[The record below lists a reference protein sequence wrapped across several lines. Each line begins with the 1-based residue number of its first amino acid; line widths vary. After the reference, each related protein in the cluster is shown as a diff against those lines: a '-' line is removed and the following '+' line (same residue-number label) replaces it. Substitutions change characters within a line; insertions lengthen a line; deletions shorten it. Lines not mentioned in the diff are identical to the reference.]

1 MHVSVLVARK
11 IQQMQSVKGPALIV
25 TPLRPPSESSVSIH
39 IFTLGNNGVIKL
51 EAQIPFDVLIQFL
64 CLCIQGW
71 TAGSLIILN
80 FVELHSYIFWDD
92 YIILFFILFCCDL
105 EIEHKDSHISRQS
118 TAEPLYPCPNNL
130 IFNVIGYIA
139 FQT

>member
-25 TPLRPPSESSVSIH
+25 TSLRPPSESSVSIH

-64 CLCIQGW
+64 CLCIQG
-71 TAGSLIILN
+71 
-80 FVELHSYIFWDD
+80 
-92 YIILFFILFCCDL
+92 
-105 EIEHKDSHISRQS
+105 
-118 TAEPLYPCPNNL
+118 
-130 IFNVIGYIA
+130 
-139 FQT
+139 